1 MSVWHLTLDEL
12 RRRAPLWEPAA
23 VAVGN
28 FDGVHVGH
36 ARILRLAVEEAAAAG
51 ETPVA
56 LTFSPH
62 PRAVVGGGPPP
73 ALSTVEHRARLM
85 RKLGVAR
92 VVVLRFDR
100 DVASLS
106 PEAFV
111 HDVLLEGLGARR
123 IVVGEDFRFG
133 RGAAGTP
140 RLLEDEAGRRGAA
153 VHVAP
158 TVRAP
163 DGRVV
168 SSSCI
173 RRLLAEGDVEAAAR
187 LLGRPYAVV
196 GVPGGRGR
204 SPDGEPALRVDPAPE
219 LLLPG
224 AGEYRAE
231 LWGEHGD
238 DRGDDDA
245 RGVPVVAVIAAGP
258 GRGLLLRGGA
268 PPAGTGPVRVRF
280 LARRR

>member
-100 DVASLS
+100 DGQR
-106 PEAFV
+106 ER
-111 HDVLLEGLGARR
+111 EG
-123 IVVGEDFRFG
+123 EC
-133 RGAAGTP
+133 
-140 RLLEDEAGRRGAA
+140 E
-153 VHVAP
+153 
-158 TVRAP
+158 RA
-163 DGRVV
+163 
-168 SSSCI
+168 
-173 RRLLAEGDVEAAAR
+173 
-187 LLGRPYAVV
+187 
-196 GVPGGRGR
+196 
-204 SPDGEPALRVDPAPE
+204 
-219 LLLPG
+219 
-224 AGEYRAE
+224 
-231 LWGEHGD
+231 
-238 DRGDDDA
+238 DDDA
-245 RGVPVVAVIAAGP
+245 RVGREDVPPTARAQD
-258 GRGLLLRGGA
+258 A
-268 PPAGTGPVRVRF
+268 PAEATATPFR
-280 LARRR
+280 